1 MTKRFVGYFVRGC
14 LVLIPLSITGYII
27 YVTLR
32 FIDQLLPIGIPG
44 VGFVLT
50 ISIVTLVGLFTSN
63 VVGKS
68 VFQFT
73 DRMLSGMPLVKL
85 LYNSIKDLIR
95 AFVGDHKSFDQPAVV
110 SVVPGGARLLG
121 FVTRD
126 ALHALGMPGHV
137 AVYFPQS
144 YNFAGQLA
152 VVPRELVERLDA
164 PSSEVMT
171 FIVSGGISGFGR
183 GQSLVPPPASSR
195 TLVIKPP
202 AKSGQ

>member
-1 MTKRFVGYFVRGC
+1 MGKRLVRYFVRGC
-14 LVLIPLSITGYII
+14 LVLVPLGITGYVI
-27 YVTLR
+27 YGTLR

-50 ISIVTLVGLFTSN
+50 ISLVTLVGLFTSN

-73 DRMLSGMPLVKL
+73 DQILSGMPLVKL
-85 LYNSIKDLIR
+85 IYTSIKDLIR
-95 AFVGDHKSFDQPAVV
+95 AFVGDHKSFDHPAVV
-110 SVVPGGARLLG
+110 QVIPGGPRLLG
-121 FVTRD
+121 FVTRE
-126 ALHALGMPGHV
+126 ALHVLGMPGHV

-152 VVPRELVERLDA
+152 IVPRGLVEPLDA

-183 GQSLVPPPASSR
+183 GQSLVPPS
-195 TLVIKPP
+195 TIIIKPP
-202 AKSGQ
+202 QS

>member
-1 MTKRFVGYFVRGC
+1 MGKRLVGYFVRGC
-14 LVLIPLSITGYII
+14 LVLVPFGITGYII

-32 FIDQLLPIGIPG
+32 FVDQLLPVGIPG

-50 ISIVTLVGLFTSN
+50 VTLVTLVGLLTSN

-68 VFQFT
+68 VFQFS

-85 LYNSIKDLIR
+85 LYTSIKDLIR

-110 SVVPGGARLLG
+110 TVIPGGPRMLG
-121 FVTRD
+121 FVTRE

-152 VVPRELVERLDA
+152 VVPRELVELLDA

-183 GQSLVPPPASSR
+183 GQSLVPPSI
-195 TLVIKPP
+195 TVNIKP
-202 AKSGQ
+202 K